1 VNGTDRHRIGPA
13 HRRPQNVTDVLC
25 RELGAGHPD
34 GALRQIRTMKR
45 ILQTHYRA
53 QKQLERYGVESTM
66 DAASRIDRL
75 RQSVDAERTA
85 RRQQARANVETLDAA
100 LDVLHTARRRLHQMA
115 RTPGTKVAGPE
126 DDDHGST
133 YPPET
138 VANLHAF
145 DTVLGE
151 LDELRLELWIEAGEP
166 DRGESDASSSI
177 EHMLDHLQE
186 EMERIADANQ
196 GLRDE
201 CARLRR
207 QNEDLSTRLRNGL
220 DRIEDL
226 ERTSIRDSG
235 RA

>member
-75 RQSVDAERTA
+75 RQSVDAERAA

-100 LDVLHTARRRLHQMA
+100 LDVLHAARRRLNQMA
-115 RTPGTKVAGPE
+115 RTPETKVAGPE
-126 DDDHGST
+126 DAAHGST
-133 YPPET
+133 NPET

-145 DTVLGE
+145 DTVLRE
-151 LDELRLELWIEAGEP
+151 LDELRLELWVEAGEP

-177 EHMLDHLQE
+177 EHMLDRLQE
-186 EMERIADANQ
+186 EMERITDANQ
-196 GLRDE
+196 SLRDE